1 MNSSEAKLTS
11 GPVPSGIVSMMVPMI
26 IGLFVIIGNGLVDA
40 YFIGQL
46 GYAQLAAVSYAFP
59 VWFILGGIVMGLG
72 VGTSS
77 LASRAIGAGNKT
89 VVREI
94 ATHAM
99 ILSIAVGVLV
109 ITIGLLSIEQVFSLL
124 GANDETMP
132 YVKEYMEIYYW
143 GGIFMAVPMIGN
155 AVLRASGDA
164 KTPSFLMA
172 SSAIINA
179 VLDPILIFGWFGLPA
194 MGVRGAA
201 LASVLANVVFLIASL
216 IILIFRDDLIQL
228 RNHSFKSIIESWKKI
243 LHVGLPAIA
252 SNLIAPLSTAFV
264 TALISSYGQTAVA
277 AYGLAGR
284 LEAFIIVIL
293 MALGGAMSPYVGQN
307 FGAKRFDRLNSGFKF
322 AAQFTLVY
330 AIFCIVFLYMSAEFF
345 LGFFTSDPEVIRIA
359 KIQLIY
365 CPWGYGFLG
374 LAAICNGSFNAFGKP
389 MPAMIISISRTL
401 IIYVPMAYFLASL
414 FGIRGVFIAQVL
426 ANILAGVVGVIWYR
440 LIFRQLST
448 SQEQT

>member
-11 GPVPSGIVSMMVPMI
+11 GPPSSAIVSMMAPMI
-26 IGLFVIIGNGLVDA
+26 IGLLVIIGNGLVDA

-89 VVREI
+89 IVREI

-99 ILSIAVGVLV
+99 ILSVLVGVFV
-109 ITIGLLSIEQVFSLL
+109 ITAGLLSIEQIFSLL
-124 GANDETMP
+124 GANEETMP

-164 KTPSFLMA
+164 KTPSVLMA

-216 IILIFRDDLIQL
+216 IILIFRDDLIQF

-264 TALISSYGQTAVA
+264 TALISSYGQAAVA

-307 FGAKRFDRLNSGFKF
+307 FGAKRFDRLSSGFKF
-322 AAQFTLVY
+322 ATQFTLVY
-330 AIFCIVFLYMSAEFF
+330 SIFCIVFLYLSAEFF

-359 KIQLIY
+359 KIQLLY

-374 LAAICNGSFNAFGKP
+374 LVAICNGSFNAFGKP
-389 MPAMIISISRTL
+389 MPAMVISISRTL
-401 IIYVPMAYFLASL
+401 VVYVPMAYLFAYL

-426 ANILAGVVGVIWYR
+426 ANILAGMVAVIWYR
-440 LIFRQLST
+440 LIFRQLS
-448 SQEQT
+448 SPQQQT

>member
-11 GPVPSGIVSMMVPMI
+11 GPVPSAIVSMMVPMI

-179 VLDPILIFGWFGLPA
+179 ILDPILIFGWFGLPA

-284 LEAFIIVIL
+284 LEAFIIVVLI
-293 MALGGAMSPYVGQN
+293 ALGGAMSPYVGQN
-307 FGAKRFDRLNSGFKF
+307 FGAKRLDRLNSGFKF
-322 AAQFTLVY
+322 AAQCTLVY

>member
-1 MNSSEAKLTS
+1 MQDDIPKLTK
-11 GPVPSGIVSMMVPMI
+11 GPPSKAIVSMMAPMV
-26 IGLFVIIGNGLVDA
+26 IGLIVIIGNGLVDA

-77 LASRAIGAGNKT
+77 LASRAIGSGNKG

-99 ILSIAVGVLV
+99 ILSVVVGIVV
-109 ITIGLLSIEQVFSLL
+109 ITLGLSSIDMIFGLL
-124 GANDETMP
+124 GANEETMP

-155 AVLRASGDA
+155 SVMRASGDA
-164 KTPSFLMA
+164 KTPSVLMA

-179 VLDPILIFGWFGLPA
+179 LLDPILIFGWFGFPA

-201 LASVLANVVFLIASL
+201 LASVLSNVVFLIAAL
-216 IILIFRDDLIQL
+216 CILIFRDNLIQFA
-228 RNHSFKSIIESWKKI
+228 NHSLKSIIVSWKKI

-252 SNLIAPLSTAFV
+252 SNLIAPLSTALV

-293 MALGGAMSPYVGQN
+293 MALGGAVAPFVGQN
-307 FGAKRFDRLNSGFKF
+307 FGAKRFDRLEEGFKF
-322 AAQFTLVY
+322 SARFILVY
-330 AIFCIVFLYMSAEFF
+330 SLFCIVFLYLSAEFF
-345 LGFFTSDPEVIRIA
+345 LGFFTSDPEVIKIA
-359 KIQLIY
+359 KIQLLY

-374 LAAICNGSFNAFGKP
+374 LAAICNGSFNALGKP
-389 MPAMIISISRTL
+389 MPAMTISIARTL
-401 IIYVPMAYFLASL
+401 IVYVPMAYWFASL
-414 FGIRGVFIAQVL
+414 IGIRGVFVAQVA
-426 ANILAGVVGVIWYR
+426 ANILAGIAGIIWYK
-440 LIFRQLST
+440 LIFKQLS
-448 SQEQT
+448 SQLKA

>member
-11 GPVPSGIVSMMVPMI
+11 GPVPSAIVSMMVPMI

-228 RNHSFKSIIESWKKI
+228 RNHSFNSIIESWKKI

-426 ANILAGVVGVIWYR
+426 ANILAGIVGVIWYR

>member
-11 GPVPSGIVSMMVPMI
+11 GPPSSAIVSMMAPMI
-26 IGLFVIIGNGLVDA
+26 IGLLVIIGNGLVDA

-89 VVREI
+89 IVREI

-99 ILSIAVGVLV
+99 ILSVLVGVFV
-109 ITIGLLSIEQVFSLL
+109 ITAGLLSIEQIFSLL
-124 GANDETMP
+124 GANEETMP

-164 KTPSFLMA
+164 KTPSVLMA

-216 IILIFRDDLIQL
+216 IILIFRDDLIQF
-228 RNHSFKSIIESWKKI
+228 RNHSLKSIIESWKKI

-264 TALISSYGQTAVA
+264 TALISSYGQAAVA

-284 LEAFIIVIL
+284 LEAFIIVII

-307 FGAKRFDRLNSGFKF
+307 FGAKRFDRLSSGFKF
-322 AAQFTLVY
+322 ATQFTFVY
-330 AIFCIVFLYMSAEFF
+330 SIFCIVFLYLSAEFF

-359 KIQLIY
+359 KIQLLY

-389 MPAMIISISRTL
+389 MPAMVISISRTL
-401 IIYVPMAYFLASL
+401 VVYVPMAYLFAYL

-426 ANILAGVVGVIWYR
+426 ANILAGMVAVIWYR
-440 LIFRQLST
+440 LIFRQLS
-448 SQEQT
+448 SPQQQT

>member
-1 MNSSEAKLTS
+1 MQDDTPKLTQ
-11 GPVPSGIVSMMVPMI
+11 GPPSKAIISMMMPMV
-26 IGLFVIIGNGLVDA
+26 IGLIVIIGNGLVDA

-59 VWFILGGIVMGLG
+59 VWFVLGGIVMGLG

-77 LASRAIGAGNKT
+77 LASRAIGSGNKEI
-89 VVREI
+89 VKEI

-99 ILSIAVGVLV
+99 ILSIVVGVIV
-109 ITIGLLSIEQVFSLL
+109 ITIGLSSIDIVFGLL
-124 GANDETMP
+124 GANEETMP
-132 YVKEYMEIYYW
+132 YVREYMEVYYW
-143 GGIFMAVPMIGN
+143 GGLFMAVPMIGN
-155 AVLRASGDA
+155 SVMRAAGDA
-164 KTPSFLMA
+164 KTPSILMA

-194 MGVRGAA
+194 MGVKGAA
-201 LASVLANVVFLIASL
+201 LASVLSNVVFLIAAL
-216 IILIFRDDLIQL
+216 CILIFRDNLIQFA
-228 RNHSFKSIIESWKKI
+228 NHSLKSIVESWKKI

-252 SNLIAPLSTAFV
+252 SNLIAPLSTALV

-307 FGAKRFDRLNSGFKF
+307 FGANRFDRLEEGFKF
-322 AAQFTLVY
+322 SMRFTLLY
-330 AIFCIVFLYMSAEFF
+330 SLLCIIFLYLSAEFF
-345 LGFFTSDPEVIRIA
+345 LGFFTSDPEVIKIA
-359 KIQLIY
+359 KIQLLY

-389 MPAMIISISRTL
+389 MPAMTISIARTL
-401 IIYVPMAYFLASL
+401 IVYVPMAYWFASL
-414 FGIRGVFIAQVL
+414 MGIRGVFVAQVA
-426 ANILAGVVGVIWYR
+426 ANILAGIAGIIWYK
-440 LIFRQLST
+440 LIFKQLSN
-448 SQEQT
+448 QQVI

>member
-1 MNSSEAKLTS
+1 MQDDIPKLTK
-11 GPVPSGIVSMMVPMI
+11 GPPSKAIVSMMAPMV
-26 IGLFVIIGNGLVDA
+26 IGLIVIIGNGLVDA

-77 LASRAIGAGNKT
+77 LASRAIGSGNKG
-89 VVREI
+89 VVKEI

-99 ILSIAVGVLV
+99 ILSVVVGIVV
-109 ITIGLLSIEQVFSLL
+109 ITLGLSSIDMIFGLL
-124 GANDETMP
+124 GANEETMP

-155 AVLRASGDA
+155 SVMRASGDA
-164 KTPSFLMA
+164 KTPSVLMA

-179 VLDPILIFGWFGLPA
+179 LLDPILIFGWFGFPA

-201 LASVLANVVFLIASL
+201 LASVLSNVVFLIAAL
-216 IILIFRDDLIQL
+216 CILIFRDNLIQFA
-228 RNHSFKSIIESWKKI
+228 NHSLKSIIDSWKKI

-252 SNLIAPLSTAFV
+252 SNLIAPLSTALV

-293 MALGGAMSPYVGQN
+293 MALGGAVAPFVGQN
-307 FGAKRFDRLNSGFKF
+307 FGAKRFDRLEEGFKF
-322 AAQFTLVY
+322 SARFILVY
-330 AIFCIVFLYMSAEFF
+330 SLFCIVFLYLSAEFF
-345 LGFFTSDPEVIRIA
+345 LGFFTSDPEVIKIA
-359 KIQLIY
+359 KIQLLY

-374 LAAICNGSFNAFGKP
+374 LAAICNGSFNALGKP
-389 MPAMIISISRTL
+389 MPAMTISIARTL
-401 IIYVPMAYFLASL
+401 IVYVPMAYWFASL
-414 FGIRGVFIAQVL
+414 IGIRGVFVAQVA
-426 ANILAGVVGVIWYR
+426 ANILAGIAGIIWYK
-440 LIFRQLST
+440 LIFKQLS
-448 SQEQT
+448 SQLKA

>member
-11 GPVPSGIVSMMVPMI
+11 GPVPSAIVSMMVPMI

-228 RNHSFKSIIESWKKI
+228 RNHSFNSIIESWKKI

-426 ANILAGVVGVIWYR
+426 ANMLAGVVGVIWYR

>member
-1 MNSSEAKLTS
+1 MQDDTPKLTK
-11 GPVPSGIVSMMVPMI
+11 GPPSKAIVTMMVPMV
-26 IGLFVIIGNGLVDA
+26 IGLIVIIGNGLVDA

-77 LASRAIGAGNKT
+77 LASRAIGAGNKG

-99 ILSIAVGVLV
+99 ILSIVVGIIV
-109 ITIGLLSIEQVFSLL
+109 ITLGLSSIDMIFGLL
-124 GANDETMP
+124 GANEETMP
-132 YVKEYMEIYYW
+132 YVREYMEIYYW

-155 AVLRASGDA
+155 SVMRASGDA
-164 KTPSFLMA
+164 KTPSVLMA
-172 SSAIINA
+172 SSAVINA
-179 VLDPILIFGWFGLPA
+179 LLDPILIFGWFGFPA

-201 LASVLANVVFLIASL
+201 LASVLSNVVFLIAAL
-216 IILIFRDDLIQL
+216 GILIFRDNLIQFA
-228 RNHSFKSIIESWKKI
+228 NHSLKSIIESWKKI

-252 SNLIAPLSTAFV
+252 SNLIAPLSTALV

-293 MALGGAMSPYVGQN
+293 MALGGAVSPFVGQN
-307 FGAKRFDRLNSGFKF
+307 FGAKRFDRLEEGFKF
-322 AAQFTLVY
+322 SVRFILIY
-330 AIFCIVFLYMSAEFF
+330 SLFCIIFLYLSAEFF
-345 LGFFTSDPEVIRIA
+345 LGFFTSDLEVIKIA
-359 KIQLIY
+359 KIQLLY

-374 LAAICNGSFNAFGKP
+374 LAAICNGSFNALGKP
-389 MPAMIISISRTL
+389 MPAMTISIARTL
-401 IIYVPMAYFLASL
+401 IVYVPMAYWFASL
-414 FGIRGVFIAQVL
+414 IGIRGVFVAQVV
-426 ANILAGVVGVIWYR
+426 ANILAGIAGIIWYK
-440 LIFRQLST
+440 LLFKQLSNQQVT
-448 SQEQT
+448 

>member
-11 GPVPSGIVSMMVPMI
+11 GPVSSAIVSMMAPMI

-109 ITIGLLSIEQVFSLL
+109 IAIGLLSIEQVFSLL

-164 KTPSFLMA
+164 KTPSVLMA

-179 VLDPILIFGWFGLPA
+179 ILDPILIFGWFGFPA
-194 MGVRGAA
+194 MGVKGAA

-284 LEAFIIVIL
+284 IEAFIIVIL
-293 MALGGAMSPYVGQN
+293 MALGGAISPFVGQN
-307 FGAKRFDRLNSGFKF
+307 FGAKKFDRLTSGFKF
-322 AAQFTLVY
+322 ATRFTLVY

-426 ANILAGVVGVIWYR
+426 ANMLAGIVGIIWYR

-448 SQEQT
+448 SQQ

>member
-1 MNSSEAKLTS
+1 MQDDTPKLTQ
-11 GPVPSGIVSMMVPMI
+11 GPPSKAIISMMMPMV
-26 IGLFVIIGNGLVDA
+26 IGLIVIIGNGLVDA

-59 VWFILGGIVMGLG
+59 VWFVLGGIVMGLG

-77 LASRAIGAGNKT
+77 LASRAIGSGNKEI
-89 VVREI
+89 VKEI

-99 ILSIAVGVLV
+99 ILSIVVGVIV
-109 ITIGLLSIEQVFSLL
+109 IAIGLSSIDLVFGLL
-124 GANDETMP
+124 GANEETMP
-132 YVKEYMEIYYW
+132 YVKEYMEVYYW
-143 GGIFMAVPMIGN
+143 GGLFMAVPMIGN
-155 AVLRASGDA
+155 SVMRAAGDA
-164 KTPSFLMA
+164 KTPSILMA

-194 MGVRGAA
+194 MGVKGAA
-201 LASVLANVVFLIASL
+201 LASVLSNVVFLIAAL
-216 IILIFRDDLIQL
+216 CILIFRDNLIQFA
-228 RNHSFKSIIESWKKI
+228 NHSLKSIVESWKKI

-252 SNLIAPLSTAFV
+252 SNLIAPLSTALV

-307 FGAKRFDRLNSGFKF
+307 FGANRFDRLEEGFKF
-322 AAQFTLVY
+322 SMRFTLLY
-330 AIFCIVFLYMSAEFF
+330 SLLCIIFLYLSAEFF
-345 LGFFTSDPEVIRIA
+345 LGFFTSDPEVIKIA
-359 KIQLIY
+359 KIQLLY

-389 MPAMIISISRTL
+389 MPAMTISIARTL
-401 IIYVPMAYFLASL
+401 IVYVPMAYWFASL
-414 FGIRGVFIAQVL
+414 IGIRGVFVAQVA
-426 ANILAGVVGVIWYR
+426 ANILAGIAGIIWYK
-440 LIFRQLST
+440 LIFKQLSNQQLT
-448 SQEQT
+448 

>member
-1 MNSSEAKLTS
+1 VNSSEAKLTS
-11 GPVPSGIVSMMVPMI
+11 GPVPSAIVSMMAPMI

-426 ANILAGVVGVIWYR
+426 ANMLAGVVGVIWYR